1 LFTSESCQSEV
12 GAASGSNELYFDYLE
27 ASAPNEL
34 MALAPQIRMHDV
46 GINQSHKTR
55 PDTSVLSR

>member
-12 GAASGSNELYFDYLE
+12 GAAAGSNELHFDHLE

-34 MALAPQIRMHDV
+34 MELAPQIRMHDV
-46 GINQSHKTR
+46 AINQSY
-55 PDTSVLSR
+55 